1 MGDVRLKHL
10 CDPLELIYGKTMAY
24 IYPGGECDIA
34 VPGFSGPGNFA
45 PFWMVPVPEKIG
57 PGKKNRSRYR
67 KTYCGAPSLKKCI
80 FETPYWTD
88 SHLDKAMTLNF

>member
-10 CDPLELIYGKTMAY
+10 CDPLELSYGKTMAY

-34 VPGFSGPGNFA
+34 VPGISGPGNFA

-57 PGKKNRSRYR
+57 PGKRTVPGTGKR
-67 KTYCGAPSLKKCI
+67 TVV
-80 FETPYWTD
+80 
-88 SHLDKAMTLNF
+88 HLL

>member
-10 CDPLELIYGKTMAY
+10 CDPLELSYGKTMAY

-34 VPGFSGPGNFA
+34 VPGIPGPGNFA

-57 PGKKNRSRYR
+57 PRKKFRYR
-67 KTYCGAPSLKKCI
+67 YQKKLVP
-80 FETPYWTD
+80 EKSTGPGTE
-88 SHLDKAMTLNF
+88 KN